1 MLKCLNL
8 DIPVQ
13 EIIHFPHLQ
22 TSKMSSSSAEAV
34 ADLAAM
40 DAAVMTTDT
49 NGTGEINVMSRQQ
62 VEAFRASLR
71 KGRRV
76 TITWRYGESSSTR
89 ASAPMTWRGTV
100 INEEENDDD
109 ARRALILYDKNQPS
123 LEHGGKIQFPPP
135 LLGDRQPE
143 ILKAEQEKIAG
154 NLPDLGILFDRS
166 DDVPLGEKRQRD
178 GSACQQPTTKMVPQV
193 PDHATP
199 VAPAVDYAPNSV
211 LEGAEQ
217 IAAAMKGETLF
228 VPLAVNLRVPKF
240 VSTSWSVLYPNLW
253 WGRPVA
259 EWRALLTEMCLEK
272 ALVPENDRERRTLFA
287 KRDGL
292 VAWMATTTVKPSTKE
307 EWRLPFDLS
316 AEMAATFVYARTGYD
331 GKNRFMDDYAKA
343 YDSGKLDFER
353 LIDTVTAPKSTWPPK
368 NGPRRTATQPAAQA
382 ASQTP
387 GGTPTTTKPAGGAG
401 QPRRQRRRW

>member
-1 MLKCLNL
+1 
-8 DIPVQ
+8 
-13 EIIHFPHLQ
+13 
-22 TSKMSSSSAEAV
+22 MSSSTAEAA

-40 DAAVMTTDT
+40 EAAALMAADAD
-49 NGTGEINVMSRQQ
+49 GTGEVHVMSRQQ

-109 ARRALILYDKNQPS
+109 ARRALILYDKAQPC

-143 ILKAEQEKIAG
+143 ILRAEQEKIAG
-154 NLPDLGILFDRS
+154 ALPDLGILFDRS

-178 GSACQQPTTKMVPQV
+178 GSACQQPATKAAPQA
-193 PDHATP
+193 PGHTSP
-199 VAPAVDYAPNSV
+199 VAATVDYATNSV

-292 VAWMATTTVKPSTKE
+292 VAWMATATVKPSTKE

-316 AEMAATFVYARTGYD
+316 AEMAATFVYARTGYE

-353 LIDTVTAPKSTWPPK
+353 LIETVTAPKSTWPPK
-368 NGPRRTATQPAAQA
+368 NGPRRTNTQPAAQA
-382 ASQTP
+382 ASQTTQ
-387 GGTPTTTKPAGGAG
+387 GTTTPTTKPSGGPG